1 MTFVYTVEY
10 GDTTSGNVLEVQ
22 DRFAIRDGD
31 ATLVDLL
38 GREGNITLP
47 MIGSDSSLSGTAG
60 LKVDSAEPVVTAVG
74 SSLVGGEYGVGQ
86 VR

>member
-10 GDTTSGNVLEVQ
+10 GDTTPGNVLEVQ

-31 ATLVDLL
+31 APLVDLL

-47 MIGSDSSLSGTAG
+47 EIGSDSSLSGTAG
-60 LKVDSAEPVVTAVG
+60 LKVDSAEPVVIAVG
-74 SSLVGGEYGVGQ
+74 SSLVAGEYGVGQ